1 MGVQPLQEW
10 EDIVGDVE
18 YDREEGCRHTTMEE
32 NRNDQEGQEQSGD
45 MDASTSQVKSS
56 TKKGRGPSKS
66 VQTITPMFLEFDEF
80 DMPIGKWE
88 SAYGK
93 KIGNCAQR
101 VNINVKD
108 IRSMIKFKSK
118 TCGRRVSGS
127 STLMIPRVVKR
138 RSSTKLLVLD
148 LGSTSLGY
156 ITEEQWKE
164 FETYCNTDEFKAPS
178 KKGKENAKNNKHRH
192 HLGSKSYERARV
204 YWSKTNRIPAE
215 SSTSSTTESTTSC
228 VMSEKLKNQSLYW
241 ILARQTRIADGS
253 WAIDPK
259 NAETQQIANAIV
271 SPSPNK
277 KHRSRQNK
285 EGGDSCGVKSRQS
298 IIKPTK
304 FLPLEDTIV
313 DTFGEGCELLYWLM
327 NSDDAKYDTTSVLL
341 KASMFNFDS
350 DKQIWVTATDVH
362 EFLRGSWA
370 NVSLIH
376 AYIMYLVDNFIDL
389 FNRIEIT
396 FFCPQLISESSIEND
411 YLETY
416 TYVKNTFLHE
426 VRKTGKRCK
435 FIVALYVASGH
446 WVLVVVDLQLG
457 LAYEFDSMKL
467 PKENPRKLKIA
478 EIMMT

>member
-1 MGVQPLQEW
+1 
-10 EDIVGDVE
+10 
-18 YDREEGCRHTTMEE
+18 
-32 NRNDQEGQEQSGD
+32 
-45 MDASTSQVKSS
+45 
-56 TKKGRGPSKS
+56 
-66 VQTITPMFLEFDEF
+66 
-80 DMPIGKWE
+80 
-88 SAYGK
+88 
-93 KIGNCAQR
+93 
-101 VNINVKD
+101 
-108 IRSMIKFKSK
+108 
-118 TCGRRVSGS
+118 
-127 STLMIPRVVKR
+127 
-138 RSSTKLLVLD
+138 
-148 LGSTSLGY
+148 
-156 ITEEQWKE
+156 
-164 FETYCNTDEFKAPS
+164 
-178 KKGKENAKNNKHRH
+178 
-192 HLGSKSYERARV
+192 
-204 YWSKTNRIPAE
+204 
-215 SSTSSTTESTTSC
+215 
-228 VMSEKLKNQSLYW
+228 
-241 ILARQTRIADGS
+241 
-253 WAIDPK
+253 
-259 NAETQQIANAIV
+259 
-271 SPSPNK
+271 
-277 KHRSRQNK
+277 
-285 EGGDSCGVKSRQS
+285 
-298 IIKPTK
+298 
-304 FLPLEDTIV
+304 
-313 DTFGEGCELLYWLM
+313 M

-478 EIMMT
+478 EIMMTAYKVYQANLTGSELKSQRQKLKFIQIECAQQQGGVECGYYIMRYMYEIVTSHFECKGVLEEDFCPRTAPYDVDGLNVVREQWTQYFRSKYLVLNY